1 MSISGERWEGT
12 LAYLF
17 GTPANRLLMFVG
29 RAFIH
34 VIDGM
39 LGVVIGLSWG
49 VMLLGLD
56 LSKTDPGALALTIV
70 VDHH

>member
-1 MSISGERWEGT
+1 
-12 LAYLF
+12 
-17 GTPANRLLMFVG
+17 MFVG